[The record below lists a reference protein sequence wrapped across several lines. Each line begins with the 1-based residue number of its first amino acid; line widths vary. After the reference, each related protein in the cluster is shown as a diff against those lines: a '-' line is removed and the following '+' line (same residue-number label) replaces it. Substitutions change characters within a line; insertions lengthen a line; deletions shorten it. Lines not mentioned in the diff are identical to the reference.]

1 MKDDHKWKI
10 TSNGRRSQTEDKL
23 NWKTTETGS
32 RYCVTV
38 QYGIRSN
45 RWQPPMEDDHKW
57 KITSNGRQSQMEEKL
72 YWKTTSTGRQESGV
86 AHFWGSF
93 WNSKCWSWK
102 DSIFS
107 YVCNFFILI
116 VVDLTS
122 AYISLYQLT
131 FPLLSNI
138 EYGKCYDVKIWQ
150 WWNQL
155 TFPFYVV
162 GNVNSGKCLPD
173 TLNCYCSWCILIC
186 H

>member
-1 MKDDHKWKI
+1 MTTNGRLPQMEDNLKWKANL
-10 TSNGRRSQTEDKL
+10 SGRKPKL
-23 NWKTTETGS
+23 KAN
-32 RYCVTV
+32 TV
-38 QYGIRSN
+38 YGIQSN

-57 KITSNGRQSQMEEKL
+57 KITSNGRRSQMEEKL

-86 AHFWGSF
+86 ANFWGSF
-93 WNSKCWSWK
+93 WKSKCWSLK

-122 AYISLYQLT
+122 AYVSLYQLT

-155 TFPFYVV
+155 TFPFYAV
-162 GNVNSGKCLPD
+162 GNVYSGKCLPD
-173 TLNCYCSWCILIC
+173 TYLPTYHDKCVLKM
-186 H
+186 

>member
-1 MKDDHKWKI
+1 
-10 TSNGRRSQTEDKL
+10 
-23 NWKTTETGS
+23 
-32 RYCVTV
+32 
-38 QYGIRSN
+38 
-45 RWQPPMEDDHKW
+45 MEDDHKW

-122 AYISLYQLT
+122 AYVSLYQLT

-150 WWNQL
+150 WWNHFSL
-155 TFPFYVV
+155 LC
-162 GNVNSGKCLPD
+162 SGKCIQWEMFTGHRTYSA
-173 TLNCYCSWCILIC
+173 TLNSSMKMKWICSLPGLRKLDLPHEQKFSKCKI
-186 H
+186 